1 MRNAV
6 TNLVK
11 KLFNRNDLKAIADA
25 IGELEGKTSGEVRV
39 TIRQTRSRGER
50 PLSVEELARR
60 EFAHLGMVNTRE
72 RNGVLL
78 FLLLDTRELHI
89 FADEHIHSKVDP
101 TIWQEIADALV
112 LRFKR
117 SEFTEGVL
125 DAIKTVG
132 GILSTHYPHKPDDV
146 NELPNEVVIR

>member
-11 KLFNRNDLKAIADA
+11 RLFNRNDLKTIADA
-25 IGELEGKTSGEVRV
+25 IGALEGKTSGEVRV
-39 TIRQTRSRGER
+39 AIRQTRSRGER
-50 PLSVEELARR
+50 TLSIEELARR
-60 EFAHLGMVNTRE
+60 EFAHLGMANTRE

-101 TIWQEIADALV
+101 AIWQEVVDAMIAK
-112 LRFKR
+112 FKQ
-117 SEFTEGVL
+117 SQFTEGVL
-125 DAIKTVG
+125 GAIQTVG
-132 GILSTHYPHKPDDV
+132 GILTRHYPRKPDDV
-146 NELPNEVVIR
+146 NELPNDVVIR